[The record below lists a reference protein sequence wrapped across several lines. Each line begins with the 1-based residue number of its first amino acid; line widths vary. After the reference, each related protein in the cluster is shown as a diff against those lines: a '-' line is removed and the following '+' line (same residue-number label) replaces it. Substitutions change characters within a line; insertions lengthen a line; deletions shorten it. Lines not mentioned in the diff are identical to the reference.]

1 MTSRSIAKCG
11 AGLAALVILAACS
24 PSADPSAAKAGAT
37 PAVVPPLTTAAA
49 TAAPRVAPDD
59 ACRLLSDADIR
70 AVFPGAG
77 AGVRETTREKYG
89 IRACVWETRAGRFAL
104 QRWTAKPGT
113 VDNEIRGLA
122 AGVLDPL
129 KPAARSSVRY
139 ETLAGIGDQA
149 MALVEAQNPS
159 AGILADA
166 AMLMTQRG
174 DQLIEL
180 QSSELGRGDRAAALQ
195 SLSILGRAAVA
206 RL

>member
-1 MTSRSIAKCG
+1 VPTSSRSF
-11 AGLAALVILAACS
+11 
-24 PSADPSAAKAGAT
+24 AT
-37 PAVVPPLTTAAA
+37 
-49 TAAPRVAPDD
+49 DD
-59 ACRLLSDADIR
+59 ACGLLSDADVR
-70 AVFPGAG
+70 AVFPGAA
-77 AGVRETTREKYG
+77 AGVRETTRGKYG
-89 IRACVWETRAGRFAL
+89 IRACVWETRGGRFAL

-113 VDNEIRGLA
+113 VDNEIRGMA

-129 KPAARSSVRY
+129 KPAARNSVRY
-139 ETLAGIGDQA
+139 EALAGIGDQA

-180 QSSELGRGDRAAALQ
+180 QSSELGRGDRAGALQ
-195 SLSILGRAAVA
+195 SLSTLGRAAVA